1 MFLPQKQ
8 AWSSPLEAEELRG
21 AQAQLSLDK
30 AACDPPD
37 TEYAVLDMQLW
48 ASHQETTEIS

>member
-30 AACDPPD
+30 AACDPLD